1 MEDSIDKKS
10 GSHPVYRQVRDIL
23 EAEIR
28 KIYSPGDFMPSEME
42 LASRFKINR
51 HTLRRAIDELV
62 TDGFVGK
69 IHGKGTFVIRSVID
83 YEIKS
88 TTRFTENL
96 ASQGRQTQS
105 EVLRKI
111 ALPASS
117 GVASRLGLV
126 DTEPVA
132 LIETLRFVD
141 DMPFCIVSHFLPYAK
156 FYHVLKKYESG
167 SLHRFIG
174 EHYKITLKRT
184 LSLISAVIAHKD
196 DAELLNTSREC
207 PLLRVKSLNVD
218 ASTEEPV
225 EYVVTRFR
233 GDATQLSVEP

>member
-1 MEDSIDKKS
+1 MEGRIDKKN

-23 EAEIR
+23 EAEICE
-28 KIYSPGDFMPSEME
+28 IYSPGYFLPSEME

-62 TDGFVGK
+62 NDGFVGR
-69 IHGKGTFVIRSVID
+69 IRGKGTFVIRSVVD

-96 ASQGRQTQS
+96 ASQGRQAQS

-111 ALPASS
+111 ALPAPK
-117 GVASRLGLV
+117 GVAERLGLA
-126 DTEPVA
+126 DKEPVA

-141 DMPFCIVSHFLPYAK
+141 ELPFCIVSHFLPYAK
-156 FYHVLKKYESG
+156 FHLALKKYARG
-167 SLHRFIG
+167 SFHQFIG
-174 EHYKITLKRT
+174 EQYKITLKRT
-184 LSLISAVIAHKD
+184 LSLISAVLAQKD
-196 DAELLNTSREC
+196 DAELLNTSRES

-218 ASTEEPV
+218 ASTGEPV

>member
-1 MEDSIDKKS
+1 
-10 GSHPVYRQVRDIL
+10 
-23 EAEIR
+23 
-28 KIYSPGDFMPSEME
+28 MPSEME

-141 DMPFCIVSHFLPYAK
+141 DLPYSK